1 MTTTPIHHSRA
12 EAPETAATI
21 GTSVRGTD
29 MLMISE
35 LFMATLRL
43 EHLAQ
48 TAGPPRDETTSHM
61 NGITTQQQASFVLSS
76 AHRIRAAL
84 DKITAPYG
92 APTPS
97 PSEPPTHHTAVD
109 GRDDHADGPLLY
121 RDVPTAV
128 EAFEETTALYAV
140 LTGDR
145 ATIAGLLDAL
155 RRLLGPLCDNCG
167 NLTEPGTSTTDPF
180 SETCRFLCG
189 RCWPSRRPS

>member
-12 EAPETAATI
+12 ETPETAATI
-21 GTSVRGTD
+21 GTSVRRTD

-35 LFMATLRL
+35 LLVTTLLL

-48 TAGPPRDETTSHM
+48 TAGPPEDESTAHM
-61 NGITTQQQASFVLSS
+61 NGITTQQVPFVLSS

-92 APTPS
+92 APAPS
-97 PSEPPTHHTAVD
+97 KPPSHHTAVD
-109 GRDDHADGPLLY
+109 GGDDHADDPLPY
-121 RDVPTAV
+121 CEVPTAV
-128 EAFEETTALYAV
+128 EAFEETTALCAA

-145 ATIAGLLDAL
+145 ATFAGLLDAL

-167 NLTEPGTSTTDPF
+167 NLTELGTSTTDPF

-189 RCWPSRRPS
+189 RCWPSRSPS